1 MSDKT
6 PLENRSVLLIEDE
19 FLIAIDAETMLR
31 ELGAAAVEIVSNFE
45 AALEHAENGSY
56 DLVVLDLNLNGT
68 LSFPIAEAFE
78 RRNIPVVF
86 ASGYELRNRPLAGF
100 PGGTVV
106 SKPYTAERFREAI
119 ESRLGL
125 APKKSGAAKS

>member
-1 MSDKT
+1 MAGKA

-19 FLIAIDAETMLR
+19 FLIAIDAEAMLR
-31 ELGAAAVEIVSNFE
+31 ELGAASVEIVSNFE
-45 AALEHAENGSY
+45 AAQERAANGNY

-68 LSFPIAEAFE
+68 LSFPIAQAFE

-86 ASGYELRNRPLAGF
+86 ASGYELRNRPLDGF

-106 SKPYTAERFREAI
+106 TKPYSAERFREAI

-125 APKKSGAAKS
+125 SPGKHDTAES